1 MDVEHTWIMTGGKL
15 SLIKVAIFPR
25 FYWSDRL
32 SSRREVGYI
41 VTLANYKVHFIIEHE
56 NLV

>member
-1 MDVEHTWIMTGGKL
+1 MDVEYTWIMTGGKL

-25 FYWSDRL
+25 YYWSGRL
-32 SSRREVGYI
+32 SSMIEVGYI
-41 VTLANYKVHFIIEHE
+41 VTLAHYKVHFIIEHE